1 MITNDRTYT
10 LDANLIVIEGD
21 TKVSSGFAGLPS
33 VIDFGRNGAVVP
45 VQEGRT
51 DAVMVVDVTALD
63 ISSGNETYKIMV
75 LGSNDPAL
83 ASGNVCLGEMTMGKG
98 TSIDGI
104 NMADSVIGRYEIG
117 FCNVAAAAYYQYV
130 GVYVIVGG
138 TTPAITYTAFAAHR
152 AQP

>member
-51 DAVMVVDVTALD
+51 DAVMVVDVTAL
-63 ISSGNETYKIMV
+63 
-75 LGSNDPAL
+75 DPAL